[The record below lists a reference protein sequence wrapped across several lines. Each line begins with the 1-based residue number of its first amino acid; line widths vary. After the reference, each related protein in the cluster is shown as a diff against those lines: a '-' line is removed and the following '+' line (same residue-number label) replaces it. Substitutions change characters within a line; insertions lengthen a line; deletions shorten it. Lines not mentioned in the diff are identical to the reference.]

1 MIPEG
6 NKLCRDAERVR
17 WEGAGQQEEGDYG
30 GVGWTVRGEKY
41 FENKRRNIGAQT
53 PHRNS
58 VSSYESE

>member
-6 NKLCRDAERVR
+6 NKLWRDAERVR

-41 FENKRRNIGAQT
+41 FENKVQYD
-53 PHRNS
+53 H
-58 VSSYESE
+58 